1 MTLSDYTLRQ
11 THRPDWDVWEVELL
25 EFFALKASGQTP
37 EEALSELERLFVERQ
52 AYYAA
57 TGKPMPIPGEPSE
70 EMFSSTARIDAQAA
84 LARDFF
90 QKVLHL
96 DYDDVF
102 LHDATTLEEF
112 GELSNIRNR
121 AFTVYGVDISLE
133 AERPVWTVL
142 EQIRKSSQ

>member
-11 THRPDWDVWEVELL
+11 THRPDWGVWEAELL

-37 EEALSELERLFVERQ
+37 EEALSELERLFTERQ

-57 TGKPMPIPGEPSE
+57 TGKPMPIPGEPCE

-96 DYDDVF
+96 NYDNVF

-112 GELSNIRNR
+112 GELSAIRNR
-121 AFTVYGVDISLE
+121 VFTVYGVDISLE
-133 AERPVWTVL
+133 AERPVWVVL
-142 EQIRKSSQ
+142 ELIRKNSR

>member
-1 MTLSDYTLRQ
+1 MTVSDYTLRQ
-11 THRPDWDVWEVELL
+11 TQRPDWGVWEVELL

-52 AYYAA
+52 AYYTAI
-57 TGKPMPIPGEPSE
+57 GKPMPIPGEPCE
-70 EMFSSTARIDAQAA
+70 EMFSSTAKIDAQAA

-96 DYDDVF
+96 DYDEVF

-112 GELSNIRNR
+112 GELNSIRNR

-142 EQIRKSSQ
+142 ELIRAGSK

>member
-25 EFFALKASGQTP
+25 EFFALKAAGQTP

-57 TGKPMPIPGEPSE
+57 TGKPMPIPGEACE

-112 GELSNIRNR
+112 GELSSIRNR

-133 AERPVWTVL
+133 AERPVWAVL
-142 EQIRKSSQ
+142 ELIRKSSR